1 MKPEDSMPLPR
12 PALSAREWAYAS
24 WNDGD
29 REAVTVS
36 LTALQKLLD
45 ELNHL
50 RALAFAVEN
59 RLKVTI
65 ESADGDDPE
74 KR

>member
-1 MKPEDSMPLPR
+1 MEPEDSMSPPR

-24 WNDGD
+24 WSEGD

-36 LTALQKLLD
+36 LGALQKLLD

-65 ESADGDDPE
+65 ESAGSDDPE